1 MSNGLPNYDFL
12 YDNNTFPVSS
22 ISGLR
27 DFNKNTMDPSSRTR
41 AGSLQ
46 SFIKVVY
53 GSVVRYWTMIWHAA
67 IPHGHG
73 SGTKFSVEAWASCAA
88 SWLRLWL

>member
-1 MSNGLPNYDFL
+1 MSNRLPKYDFL

-27 DFNKNTMDPSSRTR
+27 DFNKNTMDPSSRTL

-53 GSVVRYWTMIWHAA
+53 ACWESSVKCKL
-67 IPHGHG
+67 
-73 SGTKFSVEAWASCAA
+73 SQ
-88 SWLRLWL
+88 

>member
-1 MSNGLPNYDFL
+1 MTNGLPKYDFL

-27 DFNKNTMDPSSRTR
+27 DINKNTMDPSSRTR

-46 SFIKVVY
+46 SLIKVVY
-53 GSVVRYWTMIWHAA
+53 EIIILNEFNFA
-67 IPHGHG
+67 IN
-73 SGTKFSVEAWASCAA
+73 WC
-88 SWLRLWL
+88 

>member
-1 MSNGLPNYDFL
+1 MTNGLQKYDFL

-27 DFNKNTMDPSSRTR
+27 DFNQYTMDPSSRTR

-46 SFIKVVY
+46 SLIKVVY
-53 GSVVRYWTMIWHAA
+53 GETILKYTWPSKIFNSSFLKHIKRV
-67 IPHGHG
+67 G
-73 SGTKFSVEAWASCAA
+73 
-88 SWLRLWL
+88 

>member
-1 MSNGLPNYDFL
+1 MTNGLPKYDFL

-27 DFNKNTMDPSSRTR
+27 DINKNTMDPSSRTR

-46 SFIKVVY
+46 SLIKVVY
-53 GSVVRYWTMIWHAA
+53 GSYI
-67 IPHGHG
+67 
-73 SGTKFSVEAWASCAA
+73 VEY
-88 SWLRLWL
+88 LETTTINKHNKDL

>member
-1 MSNGLPNYDFL
+1 MSNGLPKYDFL

-27 DFNKNTMDPSSRTR
+27 DFNKNTMDPSFRTR

-53 GSVVRYWTMIWHAA
+53 GLFVCMVVCLFVSYDS
-67 IPHGHG
+67 P
-73 SGTKFSVEAWASCAA
+73 CNN
-88 SWLRLWL
+88 

>member
-1 MSNGLPNYDFL
+1 MSNGLPKYDFL

-41 AGSLQ
+41 ASSLQ
-46 SFIKVVY
+46 SFIKVY
-53 GSVVRYWTMIWHAA
+53 SLWDKKKKKKKRKATTKI
-67 IPHGHG
+67 
-73 SGTKFSVEAWASCAA
+73 GTQIMAQTKVIIKFRELSKGVE
-88 SWLRLWL
+88 

>member
-1 MSNGLPNYDFL
+1 MSNGLPKYDFL

-46 SFIKVVY
+46 SFSKVVY
-53 GSVVRYWTMIWHAA
+53 GSSVYSSL
-67 IPHGHG
+67 IPKMLHKIVQPYIIRSVGTFLTG
-73 SGTKFSVEAWASCAA
+73 SNK
-88 SWLRLWL
+88 LW

>member
-1 MSNGLPNYDFL
+1 MSNGLPKYDFL

-41 AGSLQ
+41 ASSLQ

-53 GSVVRYWTMIWHAA
+53 GTNKQTKKNKKATTKI
-67 IPHGHG
+67 
-73 SGTKFSVEAWASCAA
+73 GTQIMAQTKVIIKFRELSKGVE
-88 SWLRLWL
+88 

>member
-1 MSNGLPNYDFL
+1 MSNGLPKYDFL

-53 GSVVRYWTMIWHAA
+53 GLSELT
-67 IPHGHG
+67 
-73 SGTKFSVEAWASCAA
+73 
-88 SWLRLWL
+88 WLVPMLVIN